1 MFIYAIQIIC
11 FLLFGVLAYVAWRR
25 HELWIYLLA
34 TIYAALFENID
45 ILVVRGQIGSYFYD
59 ERLILHIIETPLFI
73 ILSWGIIF
81 YSSYVLARG
90 LTKNFWAQALS
101 VPLLAT
107 IIDFT
112 MDPIATKMGIW
123 SWVGYNEGDGIL
135 GVPLANFMGWYLV
148 IFAFMITV
156 RAITHIEFLGR
167 FGKYILI
174 PPAAFA
180 VFFALFS
187 VFSSFATTT
196 GISIS
201 NQFIYLQLFFTVFAL
216 VCVTSWLK
224 LPGKLKIRRSH
235 YWTLLISRLLF
246 YAFSIYGMVI
256 YGFWQNIIFL
266 ELIIFALVIELV
278 ANIKFKLNAKT

>member
-11 FLLFGVLAYVAWRR
+11 FLLFGILAYVAWRR
-25 HELWIYLLA
+25 HELWLYLLA

-45 ILVVRGQIGSYFYD
+45 VLVVRGQIGSYFYD
-59 ERLILHIIETPLFI
+59 ERLILLVIETPLFI

-81 YSSYVLARG
+81 YSSYVLAKG
-90 LTKNFWAQALS
+90 LTKNFWARALS

-107 IIDFT
+107 IIDLA
-112 MDPIATKMGIW
+112 MDPVATKMGVW
-123 SWVGYNEGDGIL
+123 TWVGYGEADGIL

-156 RAITHIEFLGR
+156 RAITHIEFLGN

-174 PPAAFA
+174 PPAAFIL
-180 VFFALFS
+180 FFILFS
-187 VFSSFATTT
+187 GFSSFATTT
-196 GISIS
+196 GVSIS
-201 NQFIYLQLFFTVFAL
+201 NQTIYLQLFFSVFTL
-216 VCVTSWLK
+216 ICVVSWLK
-224 LPGKLKIRRSH
+224 APARLKIRGSH

-246 YAFSIYGMVI
+246 YSFAVYGMII
-256 YGFWQNIIFL
+256 YSFWQNVIFL
-266 ELIIFALVIELV
+266 ELIIFALTIELF